1 MMFEIPYAL
10 FEDFCKRKFDV
21 QFFIGKHFLP
31 GKNVVVVGRIIDVNG
46 QEINTFPKCNL
57 R

>member
-10 FEDFCKRKFDV
+10 FEDFYKRKFDV